1 MVDVMPEKIIFFLN
15 VTYLLL
21 KALIYIGPYY
31 VVAIYAVCMLH
42 LVLYVVTANIHI
54 YSVT

>member
-21 KALIYIGPYY
+21 KALIYIGPYS
-31 VVAIYAVCMLH
+31 VVAIYAVCMLR